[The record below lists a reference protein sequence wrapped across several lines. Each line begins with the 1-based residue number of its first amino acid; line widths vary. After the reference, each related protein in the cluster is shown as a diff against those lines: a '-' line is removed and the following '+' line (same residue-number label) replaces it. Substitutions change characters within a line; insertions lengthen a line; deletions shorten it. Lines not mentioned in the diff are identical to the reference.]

1 MRPSPALAGGGR
13 TVANLL
19 SATEWMLP
27 SPATQVHTISVLPS
41 HSPPS
46 PPHHFAFSN
55 LTTAPKRNGG
65 KGEEEGRPR
74 FEVVRDDLLHPLAN
88 GNKARKLDALLPLL
102 RRRGA
107 TDVVRAHR
115 CIPLHPALITSCFSN
130 LMVTCGG
137 CQSAHAAATA
147 VHCAEWGM
155 RPHILL
161 RGEQPDIP
169 TGYNLISLMFGNVAY
184 ASRSVYAHRDEMLYN
199 HARKVAGTGGTV
211 LWADDISKEDFVL
224 DEDNGCEIGSRR
236 VVIIKEGAGDVQALL
251 GVIRLVE
258 YLYNLSSFHK
268 HENVHVVVDAGTGTT
283 AVGLALGAVC
293 LGLHWRVT
301 AVMLADTLERYKER
315 EKSLISDF
323 KKLCHNNY
331 HEMVGENDIGDS
343 LVEWVER
350 LSPRRFGKVLNGE
363 IALCRQIAQQTGILL
378 DPMYTLAGW
387 EQAVDLCVGD
397 SRTKVMLDYNVLGG
411 EKNMLFRNNATKPN
425 NGTLRYGW
433 QVGLIAINDGLVLR
447 SQISRIFRRYFCGK
461 SYYVDLLDLFNEV
474 EFQTTSGQLLDQIT
488 TNEGR
493 KDLNKYRRIVEYK
506 TAYYSF
512 YLPVACALLL
522 FGESL
527 DNYAQVKHILVEMGV
542 YFQSQDD
549 YLDCFGEPEI
559 IGKENYGKSDP
570 ACVAKVKDLY
580 NELHLQRVFS
590 EYERESYEK
599 LISAIEAQPN
609 EAVRAVLKSFL
620 HKIYKRS
627 K

>member
-1 MRPSPALAGGGR
+1 MRPSPALTAGGR

-46 PPHHFAFSN
+46 PPHHFSFSN

-65 KGEEEGRPR
+65 HGHEEGSPR

-107 TDVVRAHR
+107 TDVV
-115 CIPLHPALITSCFSN
+115 
-130 LMVTCGG
+130 TCGG

-161 RGEQPDIP
+161 RGEQPNVP
-169 TGYNLISLMFGNVAY
+169 TGYNLISLMFGNVTY
-184 ASRSVYAHRDEMLYN
+184 ASRSVYAHRDEMLYD
-199 HARKVAGTGGTV
+199 HARKVGGTAGTV
-211 LWADDISKEDFVL
+211 LWADDIGREDIVL
-224 DEDNGCEIGSRR
+224 DEDIGSRR

-251 GVIRLVE
+251 GLIRLVE

-301 AVMLADTLERYKER
+301 AVMLADTLKRYKER

-323 KKLCHNNY
+323 KKLCHNNC
-331 HEMVGENDIGDS
+331 HEMVGENYIGDS

-350 LSPRRFGKVLNGE
+350 FSPRRFGKVLNGE

-397 SRTKVMLDYNVLGG
+397 SRTKVVMIHTG
-411 EKNMLFRNNATKPN
+411 
-425 NGTLRYGW
+425 GTLGLCGLAQRLKSFQSFTASGSRTGKGVVETRAIFPAR
-433 QVGLIAINDGLVLR
+433 QTRVVGPF
-447 SQISRIFRRYFCGK
+447 SRG
-461 SYYVDLLDLFNEV
+461 
-474 EFQTTSGQLLDQIT
+474 QTTSPSDREASRT
-488 TNEGR
+488 TTTTTSSTTPRERLALPRGGR
-493 KDLNKYRRIVEYK
+493 RCRSLHPRTHRTLARTARRIEQ
-506 TAYYSF
+506 TA
-512 YLPVACALLL
+512 
-522 FGESL
+522 
-527 DNYAQVKHILVEMGV
+527 
-542 YFQSQDD
+542 
-549 YLDCFGEPEI
+549 
-559 IGKENYGKSDP
+559 
-570 ACVAKVKDLY
+570 
-580 NELHLQRVFS
+580 
-590 EYERESYEK
+590 
-599 LISAIEAQPN
+599 
-609 EAVRAVLKSFL
+609 
-620 HKIYKRS
+620 KRS
-627 K
+627 IGPRAPATHASHARRLPPSPLDGWAARSSVLARLRCLPLAAHHTRVG